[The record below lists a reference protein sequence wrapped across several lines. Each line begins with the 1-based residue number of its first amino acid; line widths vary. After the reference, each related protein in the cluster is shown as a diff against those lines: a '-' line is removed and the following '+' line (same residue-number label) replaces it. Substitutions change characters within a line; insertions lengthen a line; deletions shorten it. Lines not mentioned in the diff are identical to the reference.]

1 MNDLDFLVK
10 EIGKQ
15 KHIINTGVESTDL
28 ALMVDAPSREE
39 SHPWDMTRIVS
50 ALVTEAGVDPNTA
63 MSIAAEVEEE
73 ILRPWRT
80 RVTTSLIREMVN
92 VKLFQRGLD
101 ARIADHSR
109 IGIPLYDLEL
119 VMRAPN
125 KENSNTSHNPESIN
139 LTIAE
144 TVLKEYALTK
154 VFSPDVARAHL
165 NGDLHLHD
173 LGMINRPYCSGQSPA
188 YVAKFGLSLPSI
200 TRRLFAGQ
208 TRRCIVGA
216 PPEDDVRPPEQLRR
230 CHRLGRRKPLLCP
243 YLTGL
248 SDKEIHQLAQMLIFE
263 FNQLAGG
270 RGGQVAF
277 TDINLYYEV
286 PRHFRDVPAIGP
298 GGKFTGRTYG
308 EYAEESKRFLR
319 ALFEV
324 YLEGDSRGQP
334 FFFPKPLLHI
344 TDAFFEEPGWEE
356 MLAFASLVAAE
367 KGNTYFV
374 FDRGGVAKLSEC
386 CRLSFELTPE
396 DLLEAKTPWK
406 MRYSALQ
413 NVTINLPRLA
423 YRSFKTWISFSMGW
437 MAY

>member
-39 SHPWDMTRIVS
+39 SHPWDMTRIVN

-165 NGDLHLHD
+165 NGDFH
-173 LGMINRPYCSGQSPA
+173 
-188 YVAKFGLSLPSI
+188 
-200 TRRLFAGQ
+200 
-208 TRRCIVGA
+208 
-216 PPEDDVRPPEQLRR
+216 
-230 CHRLGRRKPLLCP
+230 
-243 YLTGL
+243 
-248 SDKEIHQLAQMLIFE
+248 
-263 FNQLAGG
+263 
-270 RGGQVAF
+270 
-277 TDINLYYEV
+277 
-286 PRHFRDVPAIGP
+286 
-298 GGKFTGRTYG
+298 
-308 EYAEESKRFLR
+308 
-319 ALFEV
+319 
-324 YLEGDSRGQP
+324 
-334 FFFPKPLLHI
+334 
-344 TDAFFEEPGWEE
+344 
-356 MLAFASLVAAE
+356 
-367 KGNTYFV
+367 
-374 FDRGGVAKLSEC
+374 
-386 CRLSFELTPE
+386 
-396 DLLEAKTPWK
+396 
-406 MRYSALQ
+406 
-413 NVTINLPRLA
+413 
-423 YRSFKTWISFSMGW
+423 
-437 MAY
+437 